1 MHDLIHDR
9 GLSPNTPCLNLID
22 RTDQDNKTC
31 SVNYIGENDK
41 QLRDGHILA
50 VAIHLVLSPVDI
62 RQNGPQTY
70 PGDLLMFQPY
80 ASTHLL

>member
-1 MHDLIHDR
+1 MTSLE
-9 GLSPNTPCLNLID
+9 
-22 RTDQDNKTC
+22 
-31 SVNYIGENDK
+31 NYIGENDK

-62 RQNGPQTY
+62 SQKPHGPQTY
-70 PGDLLMFQPY
+70 PGDLLIFQPY